1 MKSNNIE
8 ILERPDWV
16 SWDDIHDVLWKAHA
30 MNREKGINMAFPA
43 LPGDKICEMIEGG
56 NGKMFVAVDK
66 NTVVGTGAV
75 IKKKH
80 NLWCGKGEYGYLCFA
95 SVLPN
100 YSSMGI
106 YKQLREYIERETCKM
121 GIDKVLFE
129 THEGNGR
136 MLRINSRNDYK
147 MVDFKVTSTDHY
159 NVLMVKWLDGCPY
172 SDLYVKWQ
180 FLIRKWYRRLRYK
193 PGRVKRYGI

>member
-1 MKSNNIE
+1 MESK
-8 ILERPDWV
+8 ILLQEKPDWV
-16 SWDDIHDVLWKAHA
+16 SWDDIHNVLWKAHA
-30 MNREKGINMAFPA
+30 MNREKGINMVFPA
-43 LPGDKICEMIEGG
+43 LPGDKIREMIEGES
-56 NGKMFVAVDK
+56 GKMFVAVDN
-66 NTVVGTGAV
+66 NTVVGTGAL
-75 IKKKH
+75 IKKKY

-106 YKQLREYIERETCKM
+106 YKQLREYREREACKM

-129 THEGNGR
+129 THEGNDR
-136 MLRINSRNDYK
+136 MLRINSRDDYK